1 MSSRTITY
9 LIKLLS
15 NIDKQANRDA
25 QVVEASNQRM
35 TDAYK
40 KTGQAVDKS
49 ANQIKQAQDRIAK
62 SAQTT
67 TKSLD
72 KMGAGIGPRLAR
84 EFGIGLTKLKQ
95 MQSVAEKTG
104 NVLGKM
110 GKGAG
115 MTAIGGVAATVAAER
130 MIDKPVQYES
140 RVARMAQTAYQGKD
154 IGGFKATQA
163 EIETGIKY
171 ANTVGGGRRDDAAAA
186 LDNMV
191 ASGQDLKSAIAALPA
206 IMKTATASGANAKD
220 LSDIVIKGVQNGY
233 IKNTPEAISSAMD
246 KSVAAGRA
254 GQFELPDMAHWLGNQ
269 MSAGK
274 LAGLSG
280 DKGFDR
286 ILMMNQAAMMS
297 AGSKDEA
304 GNNVVN
310 LLAKLNSADTAK
322 DFKRQTGGD
331 LSKYLIQSTKKGG
344 DSVDAWVGLLRDEM
358 GKNKDYQAAQKK
370 LTNAKTPE
378 EQRAASESVTNIAM
392 GTSVGKYFQ
401 DRQALAALI
410 PLLSDSTG
418 VGKKVGDAIAGANG
432 TVDFGYQT
440 YGTTTAYLQDQ
451 AANANDAAVT
461 DAFNTLK
468 PAIDGVI
475 GSFTELAQSMPKT
488 TATAAGIAGI
498 TGTIAAGVGGV
509 GVVGMGWQ
517 YLKNRKGKANPT
529 ETLEAPSEPTPQAS
543 RHNTTGSIIHEDT
556 AAKTPA
562 PIRRRNAAGQIIG
575 EHVEPLSYT
584 GSRQNSR
591 FIGPQ
596 PSSDSRLLNVSE
608 EAATIMKRSA
618 QDVERLKNARL
629 AGRVGGLAS
638 AAVGVYDAYKIIG
651 DEHTTRG
658 QKAQGLS
665 EVAGAGLG
673 GWGGAYAGAAAG
685 AALGSIVPILGT
697 AIGGVLGGLA
707 GGFFGSKYGGE
718 AGHAAGDVARTAID
732 GSNTA
737 QLTSAVQAGVTQGMA
752 GMPNIMQQPPA
763 YLNTP
768 VLNQIPPPPQAVD
781 LSIRDGKLQVQVQ
794 VTPTSSLIEAVARA
808 NQPAIPLQLAGGGN
822 TNPASYGG
830 QR

>member
-1 MSSRTITY
+1 MSNRTITY

-25 QVVEASNQRM
+25 QVVEASNRRM

-62 SAQTT
+62 AAQTT

-72 KMGAGIGPRLAR
+72 KMGTGIGTRLAR
-84 EFGIGLTKLKQ
+84 QLDIELTKLKQ
-95 MQSVAEKTG
+95 MQSAAEKTG
-104 NVLGKM
+104 IALGKI

-115 MTAIGGVAATVAAER
+115 MTTVGGVAATTAAER
-130 MIDKPVQYES
+130 MIDKPVQYEA
-140 RVARMAQTAYQGKD
+140 RVARMAQTAYNGKSID
-154 IGGFKATQA
+154 GFKTTQA
-163 EIETGIKY
+163 DIEMGIKH

-206 IMKTATASGANAKD
+206 IMKTATASGASAKN

-233 IKNTPEAISSAMD
+233 IKNTPEAIAAAMD

-322 DFKRQTGGD
+322 DFKKQTGGD

-370 LTNAKTPE
+370 LTNAKTPG
-378 EQRAASESVTNIAM
+378 EQRAASESITNIAM

-410 PLLSDSTG
+410 PLLSDNTG
-418 VGKKVGDAIAGANG
+418 IGKKVGDAIAGANG

-440 YGTTTAYLQDQ
+440 YGTTTAFKEDQ
-451 AANANDAAVT
+451 AANMRDAAVT
-461 DAFNTLK
+461 DAFTSLK
-468 PAIDGVI
+468 PAIDNVI
-475 GSFTELAQSMPKT
+475 GAFAELAQSMPKT
-488 TATAAGIAGI
+488 TATAAGVAGI
-498 TGTIAAGVGGV
+498 TGTIAAGVGGA
-509 GVVGMGWQ
+509 GAVGMGWK
-517 YLKNRKGKANPT
+517 YLKNRTDKSKPI
-529 ETLEAPSEPTPQAS
+529 Q
-543 RHNTTGSIIHEDT
+543 I
-556 AAKTPA
+556 PA
-562 PIRRRNAAGQIIG
+562 PKNEPIPQTRRRNAAGQNIHDGIATKAP
-575 EHVEPLSYT
+575 ELEAPS
-584 GSRQNSR
+584 NSR
-591 FIGPQ
+591 TLRGGL
-596 PSSDSRLLNVSE
+596 S
-608 EAATIMKRSA
+608 K
-618 QDVERLKNARL
+618 
-629 AGRVGGLAS
+629 AGRGLSRAGGVLGAAAALYEGYEIISDRTATTGQKVQGVSSAAGGAVGGW
-638 AAVGVYDAYKIIG
+638 
-651 DEHTTRG
+651 
-658 QKAQGLS
+658 
-665 EVAGAGLG
+665 AGAE
-673 GWGGAYAGAAAG
+673 GGAWAGAAIGTAI
-685 AALGSIVPILGT
+685 APVIGT
-697 AIGGVLGGLA
+697 AIGGALGGLM
-707 GGFFGSKYGGE
+707 GGALGYWGGSALGDNLGSK
-718 AGHAAGDVARTAID
+718 AGQAID
-732 GSNTA
+732 GTSI
-737 QLTSAVQAGVTQGMA
+737 TSAVASGVTQGMA

-768 VLNQIPPPPQAVD
+768 VLNQVPPPPQAVNMT
-781 LSIRDGKLQVQVQ
+781 IQDGKLAVTVQVN
-794 VTPTSSLIEAVARA
+794 PSSSLIEAVARA
-808 NQPAIPLQLAGGGN
+808 SQPSIPLQLAGGGN
-822 TNPASYGG
+822 TNPASYSYGG